1 MNKEYACTAPFS
13 YSEITNDGQYL
24 CCPGWLPTDVNDTD
38 NFKDNFNSNKSNEI
52 RESILDGSYKFC
64 KENLCPHLSSF
75 KKGNIPSAFKPKTH
89 PIFKNPKLNWL
100 TFGFDL
106 SCNLGCPS
114 CRSEFIN
121 FVGEQ
126 RIQMDKIMD
135 NVIEQLG
142 SELVGLSI
150 CGGAEP
156 FFSKTMMRFMREFDA
171 SKFPKLKKIH
181 LHTNG
186 TLWNENAWKAITPVH
201 KYIST
206 CEISMDAGTK
216 EVYNIVRLG
225 GHWDKLMNN
234 INFVLTIPTIKSIQF
249 SFVVQQRN
257 YKDMKNFYN
266 LIQSIMKGSDKKFTI
281 FFNPIVEW
289 GEFEQQNNF
298 KEQEI
303 HNPSHSEYSQF
314 LEELKKVHGK
324 PNVTHSFNDKIVL
337 KKEII

>member
-1 MNKEYACTAPFS
+1 MNKDYACTAPFS

-38 NFKDNFNSNKSNEI
+38 NFKDNFHSNKSNEI

-126 RIQMDKIMD
+126 RIQMDKTMD

-206 CEISMDAGTK
+206 CEISMDAGTQ

-225 GHWDKLMNN
+225 GDWNKLMNN
-234 INFVLTIPTIKSIQF
+234 IDFVLTIPTIKSIQF

-289 GEFEQQNNF
+289 GEFKQQNNF

-324 PNVTHSFNDKIVL
+324 SNVTHSFNDKITL

>member
-1 MNKEYACTAPFS
+1 MKNDFICSAPFK
-13 YSEITNDGQYL
+13 YSEITNDGQFL
-24 CCPGWLPTDVNDTD
+24 CCPGWLPVNVKDSD
-38 NFKDNFNSNKSNEI
+38 NFKENFYNKKSKEI

-64 KENLCPHLSSF
+64 KENLCPHLSSH
-75 KKGNIPSAFKPKTH
+75 KKGNKTSSFIH
-89 PIFKNPKLNWL
+89 KSDDIFKNPKLNWL

-126 RIQMDKIMD
+126 RIQMDKILD
-135 NVIEQLG
+135 NVVEQLG
-142 SELVGLSI
+142 SELTGLSI

-186 TLWNENAWKAITPVH
+186 TLWNKNSWKAIKPIH

-225 GHWDKLMNN
+225 GDWDKLMNN
-234 INFVLTIPTIKSIQF
+234 IDFVLTIPTIKSIRF

-257 YKDMKNFYN
+257 YKDMENFYK
-266 LIQSIMKGSDKKFTI
+266 LIHSKMKGSDKRFTI

-289 GEFEQQNNF
+289 GDFEQQNNF

-303 HNPSHSEYSQF
+303 HNPSHSEYSEF
-314 LEELKKVHGK
+314 LIELKKIYNK
-324 PNVTHSFNDKIVL
+324 PNVSHSFHDKITTKKVL
-337 KKEII
+337 I

>member
-1 MNKEYACTAPFS
+1 MNTKLKCSAPFT

-24 CCPGWLPTDVNDTD
+24 CCPGWLPVDVKDSD
-38 NFKDNFNSNKSNEI
+38 NFKDNFYNKKSQEI

-64 KENLCPHLSSF
+64 KENLCPHLAKH
-75 KKGNIPSAFKPKTH
+75 KKGIPTNSFVDENSSV
-89 PIFKNPKLNWL
+89 FKNPKLSYV

-121 FVGEQ
+121 FVGER
-126 RIQMDKIMD
+126 RIKMDEMLD
-135 NVIEQLG
+135 NVINQ
-142 SELVGLSI
+142 VGDTI
-150 CGGAEP
+150 EGIGMCGGAEP

-186 TLWNENAWKAITPVH
+186 TLWNKNSWKAISKVH

-216 EVYNIVRLG
+216 EVYNKVRLG
-225 GHWDKLMNN
+225 GDWDILMSN
-234 INFVLTIPTIKSIQF
+234 IDFILTINSIKSIRF
-249 SFVVQQRN
+249 SFVLQERN
-257 YKDMKNFYN
+257 YKDMENFYK
-266 LIQSIMKGSDKKFTI
+266 LIHSKLKDTDKKYEI

-289 GEFEQQNNF
+289 GEFESQNNF
-298 KEQEI
+298 DKQEI
-303 HNPSHSEYSQF
+303 HNPNHPNHSDF
-314 LEELKKVHGK
+314 LIELKKIHRK
-324 PNVTHSFNDKIVL
+324 KNVTHGLNHLMVNDTS
-337 KKEII
+337 II

>member
-1 MNKEYACTAPFS
+1 MNKDYACTAPFS
-13 YSEITNDGQYL
+13 YTEITNDGQYL
-24 CCPGWLPTDVNDTD
+24 CCPGWLPTDVNDSD
-38 NFKDNFNSNKSNEI
+38 NFKENFYSDKSNKI

-64 KENLCPHLSSF
+64 KENLCPHLASF
-75 KKGNIPSAFKPKTH
+75 NKGNIPSAFKPKTN
-89 PIFKNPKLNWL
+89 PIFKNPKPNWVV
-100 TFGFDL
+100 FGFDL

-121 FVGEQ
+121 FVGER
-126 RIQMDKIMD
+126 RIEMDKTLD
-135 NVIEQLG
+135 KVVEQMGDVLQG
-142 SELVGLSI
+142 ITL

-156 FFSKTMMRFMREFDA
+156 FYSKTMMRFMREFD
-171 SKFPKLKKIH
+171 STKFPKLKSIH

-186 TLWNENAWKAITPVH
+186 TLWNKNSWKAITPIH

-225 GHWDKLMNN
+225 GDWDRLMNN
-234 INFVLTIPTIKSIQF
+234 LEFIKTIPTLKSIKF

-257 YKDMKNFYN
+257 YTDMENFYN
-266 LIQSIMKGSDKKFTI
+266 LIHSIMKGINKRFTI

-289 GEFEQQNNF
+289 GEFEQQDNF

-314 LEELKKVHGK
+314 IEELMKVHRK
-324 PNVTHSFNDKIVL
+324 PNVSHSFHDKIVQ
-337 KKEII
+337 KKVLI

>member
-1 MNKEYACTAPFS
+1 MNTEYKCTAPFS

-24 CCPGWLPTDVNDTD
+24 CCPGWLPIDVKDSN
-38 NFKDNFNSNKSNEI
+38 NFKSNFYNSKSKEI
-52 RESILDGSYKFC
+52 RESILDDSYKFC

-75 KKGNIPSAFKPKTH
+75 KKGNIPSAFKHKSNT
-89 PIFKNPKLNWL
+89 IFQKPDLKWL

-121 FVGEQ
+121 FVGER
-126 RIQMDKIMD
+126 RIEMDKILD
-135 NVIEQLG
+135 NVVEQLG
-142 SELVGLSI
+142 NDLEGLSI

-156 FFSKTMMRFMREFDA
+156 FFSKTMMRFMKEFDDT
-171 SKFPKLKKIH
+171 KFPNLKQIH

-186 TLWNENAWKAITPVH
+186 TLWNKNSWKAISKIH
-201 KYIST
+201 RYIST

-225 GHWDKLMNN
+225 GDWDKLMNN
-234 INFVLTIPTIKSIQF
+234 IDFVLTISTIKSIKF

-257 YKDMKNFYN
+257 YKDMYNFYN
-266 LIQSIMKGSDKKFTI
+266 LIHEKMKKSNKKFTI

-289 GEFEQQNNF
+289 GEFKQQDNF

-303 HNPSHSEYSQF
+303 HNPSHKEYHLF
-314 LEELKKVHGK
+314 LEELLKVHRRPNVSHSFSDDLLSKKVL
-324 PNVTHSFNDKIVL
+324 I
-337 KKEII
+337 

>member
-38 NFKDNFNSNKSNEI
+38 NFKDNFHSNKSNEI

-206 CEISMDAGTK
+206 CEISMDAGTQ

-225 GHWDKLMNN
+225 GDWNKLMNN

-303 HNPSHSEYSQF
+303 HNPSHSENSEF
-314 LEELKKVHGK
+314 LKVLKSVHRK
-324 PNVTHSFNDKIVL
+324 PNVIHSFDGKILL
-337 KKEII
+337 KKSII

>member
-1 MNKEYACTAPFS
+1 MNKDYACTAPFS

-38 NFKDNFNSNKSNEI
+38 NFKDNFHSNKSNEI

-121 FVGEQ
+121 FVGEK

-135 NVIEQLG
+135 TVIEQLG

-206 CEISMDAGTK
+206 CEISMDAGTR

-225 GHWDKLMNN
+225 GDWDKLMNN
-234 INFVLTIPTIKSIQF
+234 IDFVLTIPTIKSIQF

-266 LIQSIMKGSDKKFTI
+266 LIQSIMKGSDKRFTI

-289 GEFEQQNNF
+289 GEFEQQDNF

-303 HNPSHSEYSQF
+303 HNPSHSEHSEF
-314 LEELKKVHGK
+314 LKVLKSVHRK
-324 PNVTHSFNDKIVL
+324 PNVIHSFDGKILL
-337 KKEII
+337 KKSII

>member
-1 MNKEYACTAPFS
+1 MNKDYACTAPFS

-38 NFKDNFNSNKSNEI
+38 NFKDNFHSNKSNEI

-75 KKGNIPSAFKPKTH
+75 KKGNIPSTFKPKTH

-126 RIQMDKIMD
+126 RIQMDKTMD

-206 CEISMDAGTK
+206 CEISMDAGTQ

-225 GHWDKLMNN
+225 GDWNKLMNN
-234 INFVLTIPTIKSIQF
+234 IDFVLTIPTIKSIQF

-324 PNVTHSFNDKIVL
+324 SNVTHSFNDMITL

>member
-1 MNKEYACTAPFS
+1 MNKDYVCSAPFS
-13 YSEITNDGQYL
+13 YTEITNDGQYL
-24 CCPGWLPTDVNDTD
+24 CCPGWLPTDVKDSD
-38 NFKDNFNSNKSNEI
+38 NFKENFYNKKSKEI

-75 KKGNIPSAFKPKTH
+75 NKGNIPSVFKPKTN
-89 PIFKNPKLNWL
+89 PIFKNPTPNSVV
-100 TFGFDL
+100 FGFDL

-121 FVGEQ
+121 FVGER
-126 RIQMDKIMD
+126 RIEMDKTLD
-135 NVIEQLG
+135 KVVEQMGDTLRG
-142 SELVGLSI
+142 ITL

-156 FFSKTMMRFMREFDA
+156 FYSKTMMRFMREFD
-171 SKFPKLKKIH
+171 STKFPKLKSIF

-186 TLWNENAWKAITPVH
+186 TLWNKKTWKLISPIH
-201 KYIST
+201 KYIHQ

-216 EVYNIVRLG
+216 EIYNIVRLG
-225 GHWDKLMNN
+225 GDWDTLMDNLEF
-234 INFVLTIPTIKSIQF
+234 IKTIQTLKSIKF

-257 YKDMKNFYN
+257 YKDMENFYN
-266 LIQSIMKGSDKKFTI
+266 LIHSIMKGSNKKFTI

-314 LEELKKVHGK
+314 IEELNKVHRK
-324 PNVTHSFNDKIVL
+324 PNVLHSFHNNIINKKVL
-337 KKEII
+337 I

>member
-1 MNKEYACTAPFS
+1 MNKDYACTAPFS
-13 YSEITNDGQYL
+13 YNEITNDGQYL
-24 CCPGWLPTDVNDTD
+24 FCPGWLPTDVKDSD
-38 NFKDNFNSNKSNEI
+38 NFKENFYNKKSKEI

-75 KKGNIPSAFKPKTH
+75 NKGNIPSAFKPKTN

-126 RIQMDKIMD
+126 RIQMDKILD

-142 SELVGLSI
+142 SELTGLSI

-156 FFSKTMMRFMREFDA
+156 FFSKTMMRFMREFDS

-186 TLWNENAWKAITPVH
+186 TLWNKNSWKAITPIH

-225 GHWDKLMNN
+225 GDWDKLMNN
-234 INFVLTIPTIKSIQF
+234 IDFVLTIPTIKSIRF

-257 YKDMKNFYN
+257 YKDMENFYK
-266 LIQSIMKGSDKKFTI
+266 LIHSKMKGSDKGFTI

-303 HNPSHSEYSQF
+303 HNPSHSEYQKF
-314 LEELKKVHGK
+314 LEELNKIHGK
-324 PNVTHSFNDKIVL
+324 PKVVHSFHDKITTKKVL
-337 KKEII
+337 I

>member
-1 MNKEYACTAPFS
+1 MNKDYACTAPFS

-38 NFKDNFNSNKSNEI
+38 NFKDNFHSNKSNEI

-126 RIQMDKIMD
+126 RIQMDKTMD

-206 CEISMDAGTK
+206 CEISMDAGTQ

-225 GHWDKLMNN
+225 GDWNKLMNN
-234 INFVLTIPTIKSIQF
+234 IDFVLTIPTIKSIQF

-289 GEFEQQNNF
+289 GEFKQQNNF

-324 PNVTHSFNDKIVL
+324 SNVTHSFNDMITL